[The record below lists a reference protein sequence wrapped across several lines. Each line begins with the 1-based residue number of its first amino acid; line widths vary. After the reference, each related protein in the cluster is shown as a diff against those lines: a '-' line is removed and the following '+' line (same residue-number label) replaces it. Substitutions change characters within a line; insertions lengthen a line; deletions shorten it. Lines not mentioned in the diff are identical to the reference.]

1 MSDFECKS
9 YVFPNLITLRNKH
22 IASLLMMNE
31 RAICMRESCE
41 QYFFATEKHTA
52 FSYQPISL

>member
-9 YVFPNLITLRNKH
+9 HAFPNLITLRNKH

-41 QYFFATEKHTA
+41 QHFFATEKYTA
-52 FSYQPISL
+52 FSY

>member
-9 YVFPNLITLRNKH
+9 HVFPNLITLRNKH
-22 IASLLMMNE
+22 IASLLMMNDW
-31 RAICMRESCE
+31 AICMHESCK

-52 FSYQPISL
+52 FSY